1 MFNFRNDESR
11 FSYKVRFN
19 VILQLYKYSNS
30 VAILEFTDEMNNK
43 INIPT
48 EITIYTNQRV
58 IQNPVK
64 NFYVLCWTDDYT
76 IEYSNKVIL
85 SIKNNRT
92 WDISILPN
100 T

>member
-1 MFNFRNDESR
+1 
-11 FSYKVRFN
+11 
-19 VILQLYKYSNS
+19 
-30 VAILEFTDEMNNK
+30 MNNK

-58 IQNPVK
+58 IQHPIT

-76 IEYSNKVIL
+76 IEYSNKIIL

-92 WDISILPN
+92 WDISISPY